1 MIIDNLI
8 KDNFEIPFA
17 DPIRVEDQET
27 QEELSQDKRD
37 QVISLKKK
45 MCAFFVKGLKLAEY
59 IKQTWL
65 VFNGAIY
72 IWNNFLTVFRNPIN
86 DSKLLPEITNLLKEF
101 FEVMKNSL
109 KEIEKKSINDYDID
123 TKI

>member
-37 QVISLKKK
+37 
-45 MCAFFVKGLKLAEY
+45 
-59 IKQTWL
+59 
-65 VFNGAIY
+65 
-72 IWNNFLTVFRNPIN
+72 
-86 DSKLLPEITNLLKEF
+86 
-101 FEVMKNSL
+101 
-109 KEIEKKSINDYDID
+109 
-123 TKI
+123 